1 MTPTERI
8 LAWGAIGVGAL
19 VALRI
24 AFKAGERKQ
33 ASQLVSIGTDTGPLA
48 NPVSMLSV
56 PLSVAPQEVSVKRGT
71 TIAIYPP
78 DVHSSILSYSTGGS
92 TQAPPSPAGPI
103 QVTANGS
110 GTITV
115 SWQDA
120 QGAGHSTPVTIN
132 AT

>member
-8 LAWGAIGVGAL
+8 LAWGAVGVGAL

-24 AFKAGERKQ
+24 AYMAGERKQ
-33 ASQLVSIGTDTGPLA
+33 ASQLVSIGTDTGPIA

-56 PLSVAPQEVSVKRGT
+56 PLSVGAQEVSVKRGT

-78 DVHSSILSYSTGGS
+78 DANSLILSYSVGGS
-92 TQAPPSPAGPI
+92 MQSPPSSAGPI
-103 QVTANGS
+103 QITANGS
-110 GTITV
+110 GTIMV